1 MSGTA
6 VERFHSRIVDEH
18 LDELRF
24 LLHLRAHRL
33 PLARGDVHEW
43 LAFDRRL
50 MAHVDGLLLRATTA
64 WARVEPMVRGRPRTQ
79 NLQLSG
85 VLALNL
91 DDEAAIDRWFALA
104 ATSPATVRAAEELT
118 HWLLP
123 ERVAPLMSLLVDDG
137 LSGELPLAVALEL
150 AQRMPSSAQDWA
162 VLAERTLALPSPSP
176 VLARAVSRVAVGEA
190 AGAWEELAQAH
201 PQARLRL
208 AAACAGCSVGE
219 APPSLREAAVL
230 GPEAIMRAA
239 LRLPADAVP
248 AQLRELADAGERLA
262 CACAVTALGQ
272 ARWAELVAPLPENAG
287 DGGDAAEAH
296 ALLYETLTG
305 QAPGGA
311 AFTPPAGDS
320 ALLQG
325 HPRTLARCLREL
337 GHGECVARLVCAQVL
352 QVEGGGLTVPDVLAP
367 MWQQLRHPALSTA
380 ASIELEPA
388 R

>member
-6 VERFHSRIVDEH
+6 VERFHSRLVDEH
-18 LDELRF
+18 IDELRF

-50 MAHVDGLLLRATTA
+50 MAHVDGLLLRATAA
-64 WARVEPMVRGRPRTQ
+64 WARLEPMVRARPRTQ

-91 DDEAAIDRWFALA
+91 DDEAVIDRWFALA
-104 ATSPATVRAAEELT
+104 SMSPATVRAAEELT
-118 HWLLP
+118 HWVLP
-123 ERVAPLMSLLVDDG
+123 EKVAPLMSLLVDDG

-150 AQRMPSSAQDWA
+150 AQRMPSSPQDWA
-162 VLAERTLALPSPSP
+162 VLAQRTLALPSPSP

-190 AGAWEELAQAH
+190 ASAWAELAHAH
-201 PQARLRL
+201 PQSQLRL
-208 AAACAGCSVGE
+208 AAACAGCAVAE
-219 APPSLREAAVL
+219 TPPPTLREAALL
-230 GPEAIMRAA
+230 GTEATMRTA

-248 AQLRELADAGERLA
+248 AQLRALVDAGERLA

-272 ARWAELVAPLPENAG
+272 TRWADLVAPLPG
-287 DGGDAAEAH
+287 DGGDRAEAH

-305 QAPGGA
+305 QAPGA
-311 AFTPPAGDS
+311 AVLDSPAGEV

-325 HPRTLARCLREL
+325 HPRTIGRCLRAL
-337 GHGECVARLVCAQVL
+337 RHGECVARLVCAQVL
-352 QVEGGGLTVPDVLAP
+352 QVAGGGLAPLDVLAP
-367 MWQQLRHPALSTA
+367 MWQQLRSPALSTA
-380 ASIELEPA
+380 ASTELEPA